1 MIGYLNSFDDNKSTM
16 LSLVDDKELLKKYT
30 EVWKKIED
38 LIGKKFNSNVI
49 LSSNNNNDDGND
61 DDDDN
66 DDKYIKT
73 KIKSY
78 LDNIKTNFYD
88 KNDNKKP
95 PKKVGHISV
104 SY

>member
-38 LIGKKFNSNVI
+38 LIGKKFDSNVI

-61 DDDDN
+61 Q
-66 DDKYIKT
+66 
-73 KIKSY
+73 
-78 LDNIKTNFYD
+78 D
-88 KNDNKKP
+88 KNKIIP
-95 PKKVGHISV
+95 
-104 SY
+104 

>member
-1 MIGYLNSFDDNKSTM
+1 MM
-16 LSLVDDKELLKKYT
+16 MEM
-30 EVWKKIED
+30 
-38 LIGKKFNSNVI
+38 
-49 LSSNNNNDDGND
+49 
-61 DDDDN
+61 
-66 DDKYIKT
+66 IKT

-95 PKKVGHISV
+95 PKKVVHISV